1 MITEAALYL
10 ASPEDASRARSAV
23 AGRPVA
29 FRMLMAAIRAGCRR
43 VYVPDIFRGSDVERA
58 IAAAASA
65 RAATVWL
72 DHDAKPPEG
81 PILLLPAAALV
92 PPSAL
97 AALLAA
103 PPLALLAASRDS
115 DAPVVAAGAAL
126 AAALWTSIAAG
137 QPLGDALERALK
149 GTEVTVIPGAGWY
162 VRSVSPAAGKE
173 AEVQIYAGL
182 ASAIDTWLDTVFH
195 RRLSLPLSRAAVAG
209 GLTPNQVTLAS
220 LLVGLG
226 AVWCFW
232 QATPARAIVGL
243 LLYAAAVVLDH
254 ADGEVARL
262 TLTESPLGAW
272 LDVAVDTAIHALLVV
287 AMGMT
292 AQQVGGDGAALA
304 GVVAAIGVVASAT
317 LTQTSPP
324 ARGGGIGLLLD
335 ALSNRDGFYA
345 MLVIFILGLALR
357 PGALPALM
365 IFLAVGCHAFWLSR
379 LAWRPFLRTK

>member
-1 MITEAALYL
+1 VITEAALYL
-10 ASPEDASRARSAV
+10 ASPADASTASSAV

-29 FRMLMAAIRAGCRR
+29 FRMLMAAVRAGCRR
-43 VYVPDIFRGSDVERA
+43 VYVPDIFRASHVERA
-58 IAAAASA
+58 IAATPSA
-65 RAATVWL
+65 RAAAVWL
-72 DHDAKPPEG
+72 AHDAKPPGG
-81 PILLLPAAALV
+81 PLLLLPAAAVV

-97 AALLAA
+97 APLLTA
-103 PPLALLAASRDS
+103 PPLALLTASRGG

-126 AAALWTSIAAG
+126 AATLWTSIAAG
-137 QPLGDALERALK
+137 RPLGDALGRALQSA
-149 GTEVTVIPGAGWY
+149 EVAAIPGPGWY
-162 VRSVSPAAGKE
+162 VRAVSPAARKE
-173 AEVQIYAGL
+173 AEAHLCADL

-195 RRLSLPLSRAAVAG
+195 RRLSRPLSRAAVAAG
-209 GLTPNQVTLAS
+209 MTPNQVTLAS

-232 QATPARAIVGL
+232 QATPARALVGL
-243 LLYAAAVVLDH
+243 VFYAGAVVLDH

-262 TLTESPLGAW
+262 TLSESPFGAW

-304 GVVAAIGVVASAT
+304 GLLAAIGVVASAT

-324 ARGGGIGLLLD
+324 ARGGRIGVLLD

-379 LAWRPFLRTK
+379 LVYRLTRLS